1 MMGKVYLVGAGPGDP
16 GLITIKGLKCIKK
29 ADVLV
34 YDRLVSRRLLDY
46 AKPACKLIYAGK
58 DPDKHAVDQK
68 LINDTLIDYA
78 RQGLTV
84 IRLKGGDPFV
94 FGRGGE
100 EAAVLAL
107 GEVPFEIVPGVTSAA
122 AVPAY
127 AGIPLTYRNKNSSL
141 AIITG
146 NEDPEKASSQIPW
159 AQLTN
164 IGTLVV
170 LMGLKNLPHIVSK
183 LLAEGMKGSVPAAV
197 IQWGTTPEQKT
208 VTGTLDTISDLV
220 IEHELKHPAVIVIG
234 ETGTLREQLMW
245 AESRPLFGKRVLI
258 TRPKHQADKFA
269 DQIEE
274 LGGEPLVFPVID
286 IVAPEDFAPLDAALE
301 EIKDYHWIIF
311 TSANGVNIF
320 FDRLYQLKKD
330 VRSLTGV
337 KIAAIGPKTCRAIEK
352 RGLLVDYMP
361 QEYVAEAVIEG
372 MQELGV
378 AGKKI
383 LLPRADIAREV
394 LPMQLTNVGARVT
407 EVVAYQ
413 TVAATRDSA
422 YLLELLEQKKIHV
435 VTFTSSSTVRNFVRL
450 IPKDK
455 FKELLSDVTVACIGP
470 ITADTARYFE
480 LEVDIEAEEYTLEGL
495 ISKLVEFIS
504 NTQ

>member
-16 GLITIKGLKCIKK
+16 GLITVKGLKCIQK

-34 YDRLVSRRLLDY
+34 YDRLVSRRLIDY
-46 AKPACKLIYAGK
+46 AKPDCKLIYAGK
-58 DPDKHAVDQK
+58 DPDKHLVDQE
-68 LINDTLIDYA
+68 LINGALLDYA

-100 EAAVLAL
+100 EALVLAQA
-107 GEVPFEIVPGVTSAA
+107 EIPFEIVPGVTSAV

-127 AGIPLTYRNKNSSL
+127 AGIPLTYREKNSSL

-146 NEDPEKASSQIPW
+146 NEDPEKASSQVPW

-164 IGTLVV
+164 IGTLVI
-170 LMGLKNLPHIVSK
+170 LMGLKNLPHIASK
-183 LLAEGMKGSVPAAV
+183 LQAEGMEGSTPAAV

-208 VTGTLDTISDLV
+208 VTGTLDTISDV
-220 IEHELKHPAVIVIG
+220 VKEHELTHPAVIVIG
-234 ETGTLREQLMW
+234 ETGALREQLMW
-245 AESRPLFGKRVLI
+245 AESRPFFGKRILI

-269 DQIEE
+269 DKVEE
-274 LGGEPLVFPVID
+274 LGGDPLVFPVID
-286 IVAPEDFAPLDAALE
+286 IVAPDFTPLDAALE
-301 EIKDYHWIIF
+301 EIKDYHWVVF
-311 TSANGVNIF
+311 TSANGVNSF

-372 MQELGV
+372 MKKLGV

-383 LLPRADIAREV
+383 LLPRADIARQV
-394 LPMQLTNVGARVT
+394 LPTQLINEGAQVT
-407 EVVAYQ
+407 EVVAYR
-413 TVAATRDSA
+413 TVAATRDSG
-422 YLLELLEQKKIHV
+422 YLLELLEHQKIHV
-435 VTFTSSSTVRNFVRL
+435 LTFTSSSTVRNFVRL
-450 IPKDK
+450 IPKDRL
-455 FKELLSDVTVACIGP
+455 KELLSDVTVACIGP
-470 ITADTARYFE
+470 ITANTARDFE
-480 LEVDIEAEEYTLEGL
+480 LKVHLEADEYTIEGL
-495 ISKLVEFIS
+495 ISKLVEFFSI
-504 NTQ
+504 TQ